1 MTAGLTSPRPEA
13 GARTRDEDLLAG
25 LPAHKR
31 DLARLLLQAR
41 APVPAHP
48 VPREKNGPVPA
59 TPTQARLW
67 RHAGGAPSA
76 GTGSHAVRLRGPL
89 DPGTLATALTT
100 VLGRHEALRTR
111 LADGPGGPL
120 QSVSAEPYLRLRTLD
135 LSDVSAANR
144 AAETARQ
151 VARSAGR
158 ALDLASG
165 ESTRFRLLRLGED
178 DHVLILAAHL
188 AVFDGWSSAVFLKD
202 LSDAYRGR
210 VCAPP
215 ALQFPDFAAWQ
226 HRWLDGPGGTAELD
240 HWRQALAGLPA
251 VRPERGFDRG
261 HLPVGLDPKATS
273 AGFALGSAEG
283 ATPFMTLLAALA
295 VVLARRGERRGDG
308 RDVVVG
314 TPMAGRVFPGME
326 DMVGQFTTVVP
337 IRVDCSGRPSFR
349 ALLRRVRAAVADA
362 LAHQRLPV
370 DTLFGEGTDR
380 SVPPYSVL
388 FALHNYPAV
397 PLDLPGIEVSQ
408 VPGPPARHLE
418 LYSPV
423 PAGTLACVGLVER
436 DGRVSGTAE
445 YNRLAATAAEVG
457 DLVDGIGDVLSAAV
471 GEPESALLT

>member
-1 MTAGLTSPRPEA
+1 MA
-13 GARTRDEDLLAG
+13 ARGR
-25 LPAHKR
+25 R
-31 DLARLLLQAR
+31 
-41 APVPAHP
+41 
-48 VPREKNGPVPA
+48 
-59 TPTQARLW
+59 
-67 RHAGGAPSA
+67 PSA

-314 TPMAGRVFPGME
+314 TPMATGSSPGWRTWW
-326 DMVGQFTTVVP
+326 GSS
-337 IRVDCSGRPSFR
+337 RRSCRSGWT
-349 ALLRRVRAAVADA
+349 A
-362 LAHQRLPV
+362 
-370 DTLFGEGTDR
+370 
-380 SVPPYSVL
+380 
-388 FALHNYPAV
+388 
-397 PLDLPGIEVSQ
+397 
-408 VPGPPARHLE
+408 
-418 LYSPV
+418 
-423 PAGTLACVGLVER
+423 R
-436 DGRVSGTAE
+436 DGRRSEPCCAGCARPWRTRSPTSGCRWTRCSA
-445 YNRLAATAAEVG
+445 RAR
-457 DLVDGIGDVLSAAV
+457 IGPSRRTRSSSRCTTTPRSRSTCR
-471 GEPESALLT
+471 GSR